1 MYRYKHKYVDSSV
14 ECPFSKSLITGPL
27 VEPMI
32 FLVMGF
38 NHVCSNRREFLPLD
52 QASSLV
58 KRLVGCSVN
67 IIALVCTSLLVMW
80 YTESCLE

>member
-1 MYRYKHKYVDSSV
+1 
-14 ECPFSKSLITGPL
+14 
-27 VEPMI
+27 MI

-38 NHVCSNRREFLPLD
+38 NHVCSNRHEFLPLD

-67 IIALVCTSLLVMW
+67 IITLVCTSLLVMW